1 MAIYQRMTIR
11 GRGGALPTYQ
21 SQQAPYVP
29 GQGVNARV
37 SGADAK
43 ILAQGYN
50 MEAKAMEGLAKA
62 GKAAV
67 DVGLQAMSDY
77 AKTKATELVT
87 QYKMGMR
94 QSMYGKDGILTREG
108 ENAFTANADTMKR
121 SKELRAELLKDL
133 NGSLVAQKFNMVID
147 PEEAEYSLKA
157 QEYEGKQ
164 YRVFQDRTDK
174 AAFSEAAEMAIA
186 GYADPKS
193 FAKGTGEALYF
204 QEQLL
209 RRQGYSGEALDRG
222 LKESSSKI
230 FAGGIEQALAADD
243 LVSARRLLAEGSRE
257 WRPALP
263 HDLSKVGGVVEKGNI
278 DIDNRKVE
286 HRPDGSIAT
295 VESFSF
301 NFDGVEV
308 LIPTVIDGKKV
319 SNDEAIAHFMKT
331 GEHLGKFKT
340 PEAATEYAIKL
351 HENHAI
357 QYGEARTRMTADDV
371 ARARKAIKVKEE
383 ALEKKAEAAKKEAE
397 AEAFKKAVSST
408 VTEVGKQVFE
418 YRGDVNQ
425 KTAKAFELTADIKDD
440 KLKAEVRKLLAA
452 DIKERDMAQKAQVTL
467 EVAEGTKFLAQT
479 GPDGTSLTTSAK
491 LAAIE
496 GLNVSNEAKAVLRQ
510 QIFDSIEGKDNKAAS
525 AANLRVF
532 RAMWDDEGGMSPE
545 RSRAVMLDLRL
556 NAEDVAKAM
565 KYEGRPSEYSQ
576 ARIEPI
582 IRTTIDKN
590 MSAEEV
596 TKYYNA
602 ILSLIPDG
610 DKWDDKDI
618 KKALYDLKM
627 VGTVNAG
634 YDKDGEEVRESST
647 YRDSILSGNRDS
659 FLPDIPAE
667 TVPLLN
673 REVSKDQPWF
683 TAANAETKEL
693 MRKVWYYQKYLG
705 KNVVLDESEQRL
717 VDEAKETYYAR
728 MGAR

>member
-29 GQGVNARV
+29 GQGTNARV
-37 SGADAK
+37 SGADAE
-43 ILAQGYN
+43 ILARGYN
-50 MEAKAMEGLAKA
+50 MEAKALDGLARA

-67 DVGLQAMSDY
+67 DVGLQAMNDY

-108 ENAFTANADTMKR
+108 ESAFTANADTMSR
-121 SKELRAELLKDL
+121 SKELRGELLKDMQ
-133 NGSLVAQKFNMVID
+133 GSMVADIFNSVID

-164 YRVFQDRTDK
+164 YRLYEDRTDN
-174 AAFSEAAEMAIA
+174 AAFSEAAETAMT
-186 GYADPKS
+186 GYADPKA
-193 FAKGTGEALYF
+193 FAKNTGEALYF
-204 QEQLL
+204 MERKL
-209 RRQGYSGEALDRG
+209 RRNGYSGEALDRG

-243 LVSARRLLAEGSRE
+243 LASARRLLAEGSRE
-257 WRPALP
+257 WRPPVP

-371 ARARKAIKVKEE
+371 AKAKKAIKVKAE
-383 ALEKKAEAAKKEAE
+383 ALEKKWEAEKKEAE
-397 AEAFKKAVSST
+397 AEAFEKAVVSMT
-408 VTEVGKQVFE
+408 AEIGKQVTE
-418 YRGDVNQ
+418 YGGDVDQ
-425 KTAKAFELTADIKDD
+425 QTAKAFELTADIKDE
-440 KLKAEVRKLLAA
+440 KQKAEVRKRLAA
-452 DIKERDMAQKAQVTL
+452 DIKERDTKHKAKVTL
-467 EVAEGTKFLAQT
+467 EVAEGAKWIAQT
-479 GPDGTSLTTSAK
+479 GEDDTSLTTSDQ
-491 LAAIE
+491 LAAIDL
-496 GLNVSNEAKAVLRQ
+496 LNVSDDAKAVLRQ
-510 QIFDSIEGKDNKAAS
+510 RVSDRIEGKENKAAS

-532 RAMWDDEGGMSPE
+532 RAMWDAENGMSPE
-545 RSRAVMLDLRL
+545 RARAMMLDLNL
-556 NAEDVAKAM
+556 NAEDTAKAM
-565 KYEGRPSEYSQ
+565 EYEGRASEYSQ
-576 ARIEPI
+576 SRIEPLV
-582 IRTTIDKN
+582 RSVIDKN
-590 MSAEEV
+590 MPSEEV

-602 ILSLIPDG
+602 LLTLIPAG
-610 DKWDDKDI
+610 DKWDDKAI
-618 KKALYDLKM
+618 KKALYDLKG
-627 VGTVNAG
+627 VGTVSAG
-634 YDKDGEEVRESST
+634 YDDGEEVRKSST
-647 YRDSILSGNRDS
+647 YRDSILSGEQDS

-673 REVSKDQPWF
+673 REVSASQPWF

-705 KNVVLDESEQRL
+705 KNVVLDESEQKL
-717 VDEAKETYYAR
+717 VEETKETYYAR